1 MTVQIGTPRRI
12 QRKRAKGWRM
22 PEGAV
27 YIGRPTVWQNPFGP
41 RGSAAS
47 IPCDDP
53 AEAVRLHR
61 EMVAE
66 ECTARRRVPNYIM
79 ALRGKTLACWCREDQ
94 PCHGDILLRLAN
106 GPPMCFPV
114 EAPAQRVEDRRQE
127 AMAL

>member
-1 MTVQIGTPRRI
+1 MPETTPKRI
-12 QRKRAKGWRM
+12 QRSRAKGWRM

-41 RGSAAS
+41 RESAAS

-53 AEAVRLHR
+53 VEAVRLHR

-114 EAPAQRVEDRRQE
+114 ETPQRVEDRRQE